1 MTTRV
6 RSSSIVGVDAQPVDV
21 EVHLGKGLPG
31 FDLVGLAEAAVRES
45 RVRVRAALAYSG
57 FELPPRHVVLNLAP
71 ADTRKRGTHFDLAIA
86 IAVLAACGACAPNEL
101 EHTLVVG
108 ELSLGGE
115 LRGVQGLLPMLRRAR
130 EQGLTRAIVPLAQ
143 QREAALVRGLDVR
156 AVATLSECVGLLS
169 STYDVPPLA
178 PPPEL
183 PVASLEPDLA
193 DVRGQLVAKRALEI
207 AAAGQHD
214 VLFVG
219 PPGAGKTMLAR
230 RLGGLLPAPSPE
242 ELLEAAT
249 IASAAGLPPPSGR
262 PFRAPHHTASAAAL
276 VGGGDPVRPGEV
288 TLAHGGVLFLDELPE
303 LQRNAVESLRTVM
316 ETGEVSIAR
325 ARERVV
331 MPARSIVVA
340 AMNPCPCGY
349 AGDPQRVCRCSPA
362 RVEAYRGRVS
372 GPLLDRFDLR
382 VWLSPVRMAEVDRGP
397 RGETTAEVRA
407 RVAAARARAS
417 RTGDLERGQRPTNTA
432 RLFSRHLGELEPE
445 ARALLDRAGDRLR
458 LSMRGLGRALRVART
473 IAHLEGVDRIT
484 TMHVAEALRYRGDDA
499 SAAPAGDRA
508 GRSEGAETTERRG

>member
-6 RSSSIVGVDAQPVDV
+6 RSSCIVGVDAQPVDV
-21 EVHLGKGLPG
+21 EVLLGKGLPG
-31 FDLVGLAEAAVRES
+31 FDLVGLADGAVRES

-57 FELPPRHVVLNLAP
+57 FELPPRHVILNLAP

-86 IAVLAACGACAPNEL
+86 VAVLAACGACAPNEL
-101 EHTLVVG
+101 EHTLLLG
-108 ELSLGGE
+108 ELSLGGD

-130 EQGLTRAIVPLAQ
+130 DEGLTHAIVPRSQA
-143 QREAALVRGLDVR
+143 REAALVRGIEVR

-169 STYDVPPLA
+169 STYSAPPLE

-183 PVASLEPDLA
+183 PRVALEPDLA
-193 DVRGQLVAKRALEI
+193 DVRGQSVAKRALEV

-214 VLFVG
+214 LLFVG

-230 RLGGLLPAPSPE
+230 RLGGLLPAQTPDE
-242 ELLEAAT
+242 RLEAAT
-249 IASAAGLPPPSGR
+249 IASAAGLPPPTAR
-262 PFRAPHHTASAAAL
+262 PFRAPHHTASAVAL

-303 LQRNAVESLRTVM
+303 LQRNAIESLRTIM
-316 ETGEVSIAR
+316 ECGEVSIAR

-331 MPARSIVVA
+331 MPARAIVVA

-362 RVEAYRGRVS
+362 RVESYKGRVS

-397 RGETTAEVRA
+397 AGETSAAVRA
-407 RVAAARARAS
+407 RVERARERAS
-417 RTGDLERGQRPTNTA
+417 SAGDLERGQRPANTA
-432 RLFSRHLGELEPE
+432 RLFARQLGELEPD

-458 LSMRGLGRALRVART
+458 LSMRGLSRALRVART
-473 IAHLEGVDRIT
+473 IAHLEESARIAAP
-484 TMHVAEALRYRGDDA
+484 HVAEALRYRGDGDERA
-499 SAAPAGDRA
+499 RAPGDPERA
-508 GRSEGAETTERRG
+508 VGGS

>member
-1 MTTRV
+1 
-6 RSSSIVGVDAQPVDV
+6 
-21 EVHLGKGLPG
+21 
-31 FDLVGLAEAAVRES
+31 
-45 RVRVRAALAYSG
+45 
-57 FELPPRHVVLNLAP
+57 
-71 ADTRKRGTHFDLAIA
+71 
-86 IAVLAACGACAPNEL
+86 
-101 EHTLVVG
+101 
-108 ELSLGGE
+108 
-115 LRGVQGLLPMLRRAR
+115 
-130 EQGLTRAIVPLAQ
+130 
-143 QREAALVRGLDVR
+143 
-156 AVATLSECVGLLS
+156 
-169 STYDVPPLA
+169 VPPLE
-178 PPPEL
+178 PPPAL

-207 AAAGQHD
+207 AAAGHHD

-230 RLGGLLPAPSPE
+230 RLGGLLPAPSPD
-242 ELLEAAT
+242 ELLDAAT

-349 AGDPQRVCRCSPA
+349 AGDPQRLCLCSPA
-362 RVEAYRGRVS
+362 RVEAYQGRVS

-382 VWLSPVRMAEVDRGP
+382 VRLSPVRIAEVDLGP

-407 RVAAARARAS
+407 RVTQARARAA
-417 RTGDLERGQRPTNTA
+417 RAGDLEHGQRPANTA
-432 RLFSRHLGELEPE
+432 RLFSRHLGELEPD
-445 ARALLDRAGDRLR
+445 ARALLDRAGDRLG
-458 LSMRGLGRALRVART
+458 LSMRGLGRTLRVART
-473 IAHLEGVDRIT
+473 IAHLDEAERIAT
-484 TMHVAEALRYRGDDA
+484 AHVAEALRYRGDDGSAGHAGGRA
-499 SAAPAGDRA
+499 SWSEAAEPPAA
-508 GRSEGAETTERRG
+508 RRG